1 MDEFE
6 AGANAIKKLSPFG
19 ISKREFIRRKED
31 LVVRLC
37 LQFSSCEY
45 STRLEIQYPTENLGS
60 VPVPFSVCGILKSV
74 AFS

>member
-19 ISKREFIRRKED
+19 ISKREFVRKED

-60 VPVPFSVCGILKSV
+60 VPVPFSVCGILKRV